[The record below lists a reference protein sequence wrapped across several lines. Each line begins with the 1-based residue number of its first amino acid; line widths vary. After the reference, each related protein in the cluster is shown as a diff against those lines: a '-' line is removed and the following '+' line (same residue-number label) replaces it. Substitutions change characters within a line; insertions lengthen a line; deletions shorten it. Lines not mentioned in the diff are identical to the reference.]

1 MVWVVVVVWV
11 VDVALVDDVVGLF
24 AGAFFLVVVWGL
36 GVLRAVVVAV
46 VVGAAGACGVV
57 ELAFVLEPHAA
68 RLTART
74 MVPAVLRAA
83 RPPTVGRPRR
93 CFASLESDT
102 PRTY

>member
-1 MVWVVVVVWV
+1 
-11 VDVALVDDVVGLF
+11 
-24 AGAFFLVVVWGL
+24 
-36 GVLRAVVVAV
+36 
-46 VVGAAGACGVV
+46 
-57 ELAFVLEPHAA
+57 
-68 RLTART
+68 